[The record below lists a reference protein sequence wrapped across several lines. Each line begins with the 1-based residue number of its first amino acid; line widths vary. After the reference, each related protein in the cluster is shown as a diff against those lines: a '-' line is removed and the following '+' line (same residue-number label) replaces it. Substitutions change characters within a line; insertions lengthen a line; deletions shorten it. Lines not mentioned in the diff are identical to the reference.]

1 MDRSFL
7 RRFHA
12 NTIFHR
18 IRVQPDVSQREII
31 DITNFD
37 KSTVSSIVNEFI
49 ERGLVER
56 RAKASASG
64 RGRPSESLVIS
75 PASGLLVGVEVE
87 ANELIFVLCGLDG
100 AVLAELVLPFDGRLE
115 GVETAIAD
123 GVDAVV
129 ALSNS
134 DAKVLGI
141 GVSLPGLVDSH
152 GTLIHVPALG
162 WRDVDVLG
170 RLKTKCKSPVYVGND
185 GKAAAMAEHMFG
197 ACIDMEN
204 FIYMFSGSGV
214 GGALF
219 LDGTIYKGAGGL
231 AGELGHIKIVPQG
244 RFCTCGASG
253 CLSAYLT
260 EPALIEEISRLGSLK
275 PKSFEE
281 IIELAQQGDPI
292 VLNVLEH
299 AGDVLGSAISS
310 LINIFNPPLVLLGG
324 DLAMAQRFLSGSV
337 DKALRRL
344 AHPAMYSEQIVKFA
358 EPGVGGPRL
367 GGIAL
372 ALDGVTDV
380 AGSHILP

>member
-1 MDRSFL
+1 LDRSFL

-18 IRVQPDVSQREII
+18 IRIQPDISQREII
-31 DITNFD
+31 DRTNFD

-56 RAKASASG
+56 RAKVSASG
-64 RGRPSESLVIS
+64 RGRPTEGLVIS

-87 ANELIFVLCGLDG
+87 ANELIYVVCGLDG
-100 AVLAELVLPFDGRLE
+100 AVLAEQVLPFDGRLE
-115 GVETAIAD
+115 AVEDAIAD
-123 GVDAVV
+123 GVEAVV
-129 ALSNS
+129 DLTKS
-134 DAKVLGI
+134 DAKVFGI
-141 GVSLPGLVDSH
+141 GVSLPGLVATD
-152 GTLIHVPALG
+152 GTLIHVPVLG
-162 WRDVDVLG
+162 WRDVDILG
-170 RLKTKCKSPVYVGND
+170 RLSRRCKFPVYVGND

-197 ACIDMEN
+197 ACVDLDN
-204 FIYMFSGSGV
+204 FIYLFSGSGV
-214 GGALF
+214 GGGLF
-219 LDGTIYKGAGGL
+219 LDGSVYKGAGGL
-231 AGELGHIKIVPQG
+231 AGELGHVKIVPQG

-260 EPALIEEISRLGSLK
+260 ESALIEEISRLGSVR
-275 PKSFEE
+275 PTSFEH
-281 IIELAQQGDPI
+281 IVELAEAGDPI

-299 AGDVLGSAISS
+299 AGEVLGSAISS

-324 DLAMAQRFLSGSV
+324 DLSAAKPYLSGAV

-344 AHPAMYSEQIVKFA
+344 AHPAMYSQQIVKFA

-372 ALDGVTDV
+372 ALNGVTDI
-380 AGSHILP
+380 AGSHVLP